1 MKIDSMSKSRRLWLP
16 VAIAI
21 GLLGAAPA
29 PAGTIDFGIQNVSV
43 AAPSSG
49 DSLEVFLTNNT
60 AGTVV
65 IDAFTFGLTE
75 ATNTINFTSAT
86 VATVLHTYIFAGVG
100 NSFDVSFNGGVVSDT
115 AGAGFLTGGDLWFG
129 AGNGFSVGTGVTVGL
144 GEVFFNV
151 PSGAAGLYTVS
162 FLSDVADT
170 SLSDINGAAIA
181 IGKENSGTITTPA
194 SSVPEPSTLTLFG
207 LAIALLAWARKPLVG
222 HGALRG

>member
-151 PSGAAGLYTVS
+151 PSGAAGRYTVS
-162 FLSDVADT
+162 FVAGQT
-170 SLSDINGAAIA
+170 SLSDSTGQPIA
-181 IGKENSGTITTPA
+181 IGNENSGTITTPA

-207 LAIALLAWARKPLVG
+207 LAIGLLVWARKPLVG
-222 HGALRG
+222 HGALGG

>member
-1 MKIDSMSKSRRLWLP
+1 MKTTSMNKSCRLLLP

-29 PAGTIDFGIQNVSV
+29 PAGTIDFSIQSV
-43 AAPSSG
+43 LASSPSSG
-49 DSLEVFLTNNT
+49 NALEVFLTNNT
-60 AGTVV
+60 AGAVV
-65 IDAFTFGLTE
+65 IDAFTFGLSE
-75 ATNTINFTSAT
+75 ASNTIIFTSAT
-86 VATVLHTYIFAGVG
+86 TATVHTYIFAG
-100 NSFDVSFNGGVVSDT
+100 NSLFGPTINNT
-115 AGAGFLTGGDLWFG
+115 AAAGSLTAGDLWAG

-194 SSVPEPSTLTLFG
+194 SSSPEPSTLTLFG

-222 HGALRG
+222 YGALRR